1 MNGASGT
8 PAGASDVAGA
18 PSASLLV
25 CVVNV
30 SEGRDRA
37 FLAAADDCTASS
49 RLDRHSDPDHH
60 RSVFTLAGPHL
71 EADVE
76 RLARLCLSRLD
87 LRRHEGA
94 HPRLGLLDVVPFVP
108 IRGDLSVARQ
118 ARDRFA
124 HLLADALGV
133 PVFLYGP
140 ERSLPEIRRTAF
152 RTLPPDLG
160 PARPDPRVG
169 ATACGVRGPLVAY
182 NLWLDPTTPLPRA
195 RQVAAALRGPAVRAL
210 AFRLGDRLQLSF
222 NLLDPD
228 VVGPAEI
235 MDRAAA
241 EVTVVGAELVGLL
254 PAAVLARI
262 PSDRWG
268 PLDLDST
275 RTVEWR
281 LARRGLL
288 EPVAPTQAD

>member
-1 MNGASGT
+1 VTIADRT
-8 PAGASDVAGA
+8 PERGSVAGETR
-18 PSASLLV
+18 SASLLA

-30 SEGRDRA
+30 SEGRDAA

-60 RSVFTLAGPHL
+60 RSVFTLAGPSL
-71 EADVE
+71 EADVA
-76 RLARLCLSRLD
+76 RLARLCLTRLD

-94 HPRLGLLDVVPFVP
+94 HPRLGVLDVVPFVSL
-108 IRGDLSVARQ
+108 RGNPTEARR
-118 ARDRFA
+118 ARDRTA
-124 HLLADALGV
+124 RLLAHDLGV

-140 ERSLPEIRRTAF
+140 ERSLPEIRRSAF
-152 RTLPPDLG
+152 RTLEPDLG
-160 PARPDPRVG
+160 PSRADPRVG

-182 NLWLDPTTPLPRA
+182 NLWLDPRTPLARA
-195 RQVAAALRGPAVRAL
+195 RQVAAALRGPEVRAL

-222 NLLDPD
+222 NLLDPQ

-235 MDRAAA
+235 MDRAASL
-241 EVTVVGAELVGLL
+241 VSVVGAELVGLL

-262 PSDRWG
+262 PPDRWG
-268 PLDLDST
+268 PLDLDVT

-281 LARRGLL
+281 LAGHGLL
-288 EPVAPTQAD
+288 EPVPPAQAD